1 MSDNE
6 SCPVCHVP
14 CKHMW
19 TGDEIFQYR
28 ELTSDTTNT
37 QQEADD
43 AASDAARDAE
53 KKIDAKRKAEMIV
66 VNAFQRVKNEMR
78 TVYKELDKK
87 NEARSH

>member
-37 QQEADD
+37 QREADD
-43 AASDAARDAE
+43 AASDAARDTE
-53 KKIDAKRKAEMIV
+53 KKIDAKRKAEDDRCQCV
-66 VNAFQRVKNEMR
+66 STSKQRNANC
-78 TVYKELDKK
+78 L
-87 NEARSH
+87 